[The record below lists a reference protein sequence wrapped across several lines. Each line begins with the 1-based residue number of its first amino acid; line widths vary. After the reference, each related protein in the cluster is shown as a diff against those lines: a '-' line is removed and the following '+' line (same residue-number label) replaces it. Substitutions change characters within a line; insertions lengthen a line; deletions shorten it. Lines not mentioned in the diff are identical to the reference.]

1 VRVFKSKEFAR
12 FAARAD
18 IRDRQL
24 CETVD
29 RLERGLVDAD
39 LGGGLFK
46 QRVPRPGEGRSGGF
60 RTVLAYRERNLS
72 VFLYGFPKNAKAN
85 LTTDELRL
93 YRKLAAAYLRL
104 TEAEIELATDEGE
117 LVEVSDD

>member
-12 FAARAD
+12 FAAKAAID
-18 IRDRQL
+18 DEQL
-24 CETVD
+24 REAVD
-29 RLERGLVDAD
+29 RLARGLVDAD

-60 RTVLAYRERNLS
+60 RTVLAYRERNRS

-104 TEAEIELATDEGE
+104 TEAEIELATDGGE
-117 LVEVSDD
+117 LMEVSDA